1 MREGA
6 IKKKKKNLLAKY
18 TGRGRGHS
26 LNWRSHQRSDYQE
39 HQLGLCN
46 QYSINISVFHIIKNI
61 HLGSSLLSKPSS
73 GHVQQNHWKLYLPSD
88 EILNILIHSKFLVDR
103 QRRKS
108 ELDLKAN
115 SRKSVTSGA
124 RWIMVDGLVKK
135 MVVDEVVNGK
145 TLVDVTEEVD
155 SAVCE
160 V

>member
-1 MREGA
+1 M
-6 IKKKKKNLLAKY
+6 
-18 TGRGRGHS
+18 
-26 LNWRSHQRSDYQE
+26 
-39 HQLGLCN
+39 
-46 QYSINISVFHIIKNI
+46 
-61 HLGSSLLSKPSS
+61 
-73 GHVQQNHWKLYLPSD
+73 
-88 EILNILIHSKFLVDR
+88 NILIHSKFLVDR

-135 MVVDEVVNGK
+135 MVVDGLVNRK

>member
-1 MREGA
+1 M
-6 IKKKKKNLLAKY
+6 
-18 TGRGRGHS
+18 
-26 LNWRSHQRSDYQE
+26 
-39 HQLGLCN
+39 
-46 QYSINISVFHIIKNI
+46 
-61 HLGSSLLSKPSS
+61 
-73 GHVQQNHWKLYLPSD
+73 
-88 EILNILIHSKFLVDR
+88 IHSKFLVDR

-135 MVVDEVVNGK
+135 MVVDGVVNRK

-155 SAVCE
+155 SALCE